1 MTTFDA
7 VHARWN
13 WKAIPD
19 CPGRYVLRG
28 AASNLSIEQVAGEAL
43 AVHEVHATTTADTI
57 LVAPFEGGGLLSF
70 RKPDGSIVH
79 TLNTPE
85 GLARRLALLELAD
98 PVRAPGG

>member
-7 VHARWN
+7 VRAK
-13 WKAIPD
+13 WKWRAIPD

-28 AASNLSIEQVAGEAL
+28 AARDLSIEQVAGEAL
-43 AVHEVHATTTADTI
+43 TVREFHVATTPDTV
-57 LVAPFEGGGLLSF
+57 LVAFFDGGGLLSF

-85 GLARRLALLELAD
+85 GLARRLARLELESL
-98 PVRAPGG
+98 VQENR